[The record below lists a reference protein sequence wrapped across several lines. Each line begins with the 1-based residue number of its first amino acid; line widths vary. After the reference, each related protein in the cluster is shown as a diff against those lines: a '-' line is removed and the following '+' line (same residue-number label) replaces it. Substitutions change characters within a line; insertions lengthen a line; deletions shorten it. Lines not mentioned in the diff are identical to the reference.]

1 MECAATL
8 IAVTLHRASLA
19 TVLALLLAAGGAAFW
34 VSARRPHLGPLHAAP
49 DARRLSIEVGEA
61 VHFSAAAPGAVE
73 FTWSMWGSTV
83 SHLPTWTYVA
93 LPEDAG
99 WQQVTVVVRGA
110 TGSTLMHAWDVGV
123 VPPVPPALEVSPPP
137 GRVVVRRGGR
147 ATFHCGARVPAARP
161 ADRVWFEW
169 IVDGRTMSRQEQ
181 SAAEAVSEFLLPAPE
196 SGPHRVT
203 VRVVEN
209 ERSASLAEWELVG
222 AGPAPQP
229 ELPVQIADARPI
241 GRPEPTPPPQE
252 AAPPPVAEPEVPPP
266 HEQLAE
272 PERPA
277 PESVAREVE
286 PEMPRAPDAPAHVA
300 EIEMPAAPEGPAQ
313 VAEPEAQHAPELPP
327 PVAEQPVPP
336 SPPASVPPA
345 EPSPDVAAAPSA
357 PAPEEPAIPKP
368 PPDVVP
374 AAPEPP
380 TQIAAAR
387 MPAVSEPAPPV
398 VVARPTPE
406 PAPPVAEPQPTPRDA
421 AVPAPRP
428 LPPRSPVPSRIA
440 GDVGERLH
448 LATGIG
454 SGAANGMYEWSVDGR
469 RVQRGASPSFEYT
482 PDTPGRHR
490 VSVVLHGPTAVAAAD
505 AWEVTAR
512 ERRPP
517 RVEPS
522 TARQEERVPPAEP
535 PRVAT
540 VPRATLPPPVPPTTA
555 ARIDEH
561 AAPPM
566 DASRVTRSAT
576 ALSEEEV
583 QHWFA
588 EYAHAW
594 SSHDVGALQRMGQVR
609 SQADAER
616 LTRYFGTIENLRV
629 DVRIRAVRLDG
640 ERAAVDFERVD
651 TMTDPTG
658 RRQELRLPLQH
669 KDIERT
675 PAGLRFVN

>member
-181 SAAEAVSEFLLPAPE
+181 SAAE
-196 SGPHRVT
+196 
-203 VRVVEN
+203 
-209 ERSASLAEWELVG
+209 
-222 AGPAPQP
+222 
-229 ELPVQIADARPI
+229 
-241 GRPEPTPPPQE
+241 
-252 AAPPPVAEPEVPPP
+252 
-266 HEQLAE
+266 
-272 PERPA
+272 
-277 PESVAREVE
+277 EVE

-336 SPPASVPPA
+336 SPVATSDAEPRSPAAPEAPAEAGTPPSVPPA

-535 PRVAT
+535 PHVAT
-540 VPRATLPPPVPPTTA
+540 VPRATLPPPGA
-555 ARIDEH
+555 APSAPAQGHRAHARRSAVRQLTLSHWKGVVMDNRLREARVAELADARDLGSRGQPWGFESPLSH
-561 AAPPM
+561 AA
-566 DASRVTRSAT
+566 
-576 ALSEEEV
+576 
-583 QHWFA
+583 
-588 EYAHAW
+588 AW
-594 SSHDVGALQRMGQVR
+594 R
-609 SQADAER
+609 
-616 LTRYFGTIENLRV
+616 
-629 DVRIRAVRLDG
+629 RAG
-640 ERAAVDFERVD
+640 
-651 TMTDPTG
+651 
-658 RRQELRLPLQH
+658 
-669 KDIERT
+669 
-675 PAGLRFVN
+675 

>member
-1 MECAATL
+1 
-8 IAVTLHRASLA
+8 
-19 TVLALLLAAGGAAFW
+19 
-34 VSARRPHLGPLHAAP
+34 
-49 DARRLSIEVGEA
+49 
-61 VHFSAAAPGAVE
+61 
-73 FTWSMWGSTV
+73 
-83 SHLPTWTYVA
+83 
-93 LPEDAG
+93 
-99 WQQVTVVVRGA
+99 
-110 TGSTLMHAWDVGV
+110 
-123 VPPVPPALEVSPPP
+123 
-137 GRVVVRRGGR
+137 
-147 ATFHCGARVPAARP
+147 
-161 ADRVWFEW
+161 
-169 IVDGRTMSRQEQ
+169 
-181 SAAEAVSEFLLPAPE
+181 
-196 SGPHRVT
+196 
-203 VRVVEN
+203 
-209 ERSASLAEWELVG
+209 
-222 AGPAPQP
+222 
-229 ELPVQIADARPI
+229 LPVQIADARPI
-241 GRPEPTPPPQE
+241 GRPAPTPPPSPAAPPQE

-272 PERPA
+272 PETPA

-286 PEMPRAPDAPAHVA
+286 PEMPRAPGAPAHVA
-300 EIEMPAAPEGPAQ
+300 EVEVPAAPEGPAQ
-313 VAEPEAQHAPELPP
+313 VAEAEAQHAPELPP

-336 SPPASVPPA
+336 SPPASVPLA

-561 AAPPM
+561 AAPPI
-566 DASRVTRSAT
+566 DASLVTRSAT

-629 DVRIRAVRLDG
+629 DVHIRAVRLDG
-640 ERAAVDFERVD
+640 ERAAV
-651 TMTDPTG
+651 
-658 RRQELRLPLQH
+658 PLQH